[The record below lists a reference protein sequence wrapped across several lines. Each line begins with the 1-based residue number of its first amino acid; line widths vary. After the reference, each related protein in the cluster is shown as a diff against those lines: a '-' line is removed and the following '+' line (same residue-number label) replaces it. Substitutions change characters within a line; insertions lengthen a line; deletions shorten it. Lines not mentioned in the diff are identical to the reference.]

1 MKEKIMV
8 KRKSPSLTKTK
19 KEIQPFLK
27 AFILVLIL
35 AVNPEPKMFSL
46 RFVCFSAIAEH
57 PK

>member
-1 MKEKIMV
+1 MV

-19 KEIQPFLK
+19 KEIQPFLM